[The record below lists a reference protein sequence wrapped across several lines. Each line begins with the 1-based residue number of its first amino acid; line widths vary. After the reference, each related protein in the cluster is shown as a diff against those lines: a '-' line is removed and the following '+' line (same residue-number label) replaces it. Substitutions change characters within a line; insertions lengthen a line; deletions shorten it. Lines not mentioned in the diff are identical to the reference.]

1 MSALDAICVGNALID
16 TFMSLQNA
24 NEFCRFDKEH
34 NELCITAGAKVMVD
48 EASFLLGGDACNVS
62 VGLTRLGFKSGLVA
76 ELGEDDF
83 SEKIKKGLTEEG
95 IDTNYVKYTPNTPST
110 FSVVIN
116 ILGDR
121 TIFARHVK
129 RDHDIP
135 LDNLDTKWVYLTSL
149 GLEWKLLYSRVEAI
163 VREKG
168 LKLAFN
174 PGSEQIKEGVESFS
188 EVLKMTDILF
198 VNREEAQIILY
209 GKVIENQ
216 EKEDD
221 QTMLFRI
228 KLMGPKTICMT
239 DGERGSSSLNSEGQF
254 FKIGCAPGEVFEK
267 TGAGDAYASGF
278 LAAIMHEKDTKE
290 AMIWGA
296 TNSSSV
302 IEHTGS
308 QPGLLK
314 KEQMEER
321 IKLMNV

>member
-1 MSALDAICVGNALID
+1 MSSFDVACVGNAIID

-48 EASFLLGGDACNVS
+48 DASFLLGGDACNVS
-62 VGLTRLGFKSGLVA
+62 VGLTRLGFQSALVA

-83 SEKIKKGLTEEG
+83 SQRIKKGLIEEG
-95 IDTNYVKYTPNTPST
+95 IHTDFVKYTSNTPST
-110 FSVVIN
+110 FSIVIN

-129 RDHDIP
+129 RDHDIQ
-135 LDNLDTKWVYLTSL
+135 LNNLETKWVYLTSL
-149 GLEWKLLYSRVEAI
+149 GLEWKLLYSRVEEH
-163 VREKG
+163 VKEKG
-168 LKLAFN
+168 VKLAFN

-209 GKVIENQ
+209 GKIIESQ
-216 EKEDD
+216 EKEED

-228 KLMGPKTICMT
+228 QRMGPKTICMT
-239 DGERGSSSLNSEGQF
+239 DGESGSSSLDSTGQF
-254 FKIGCAPGEVFEK
+254 FKIGCAPGTVVEK

-278 LAAIMHEKDTKE
+278 LSAILHEKDTKE
-290 AMIWGA
+290 SMIWGA

-314 KEQMEER
+314 KKEMEER
-321 IKLMNV
+321 VKKFDI